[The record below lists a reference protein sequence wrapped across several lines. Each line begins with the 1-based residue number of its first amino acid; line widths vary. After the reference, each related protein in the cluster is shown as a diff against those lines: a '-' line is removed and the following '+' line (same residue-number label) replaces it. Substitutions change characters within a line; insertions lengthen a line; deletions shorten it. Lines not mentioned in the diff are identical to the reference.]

1 MTNVIISTYQHEDMG
16 DLLVKPEKGSV
27 SFGSGKDSWAFS
39 ITSFAHKYAKKFNTD
54 PVKLMDKL
62 WGDSYFD
69 GAAKKWKTDNI
80 GDDGK

>member
-1 MTNVIISTYQHEDMG
+1 MG

-39 ITSFAHKYAKKFNTD
+39 ITRFAKMYAKKFNTD
-54 PVKLMDKL
+54 SVKLMDKL

-69 GAAKKWKTDNI
+69 GPAKKWKKDNV